1 MMLDYILLEVV
12 MYSANNL
19 QVTSE
24 LVLAS
29 LSSCYQTASKFIF
42 SQKVKSHFSQKV
54 KSHSANINVVFI
66 FLYHLNLVLAE
77 KK

>member
-29 LSSCYQTASKFIF
+29 LSSFLVKLLSN
-42 SQKVKSHFSQKV
+42 SQQIYLQSEGKVTPC
-54 KSHSANINVVFI
+54 
-66 FLYHLNLVLAE
+66 
-77 KK
+77 